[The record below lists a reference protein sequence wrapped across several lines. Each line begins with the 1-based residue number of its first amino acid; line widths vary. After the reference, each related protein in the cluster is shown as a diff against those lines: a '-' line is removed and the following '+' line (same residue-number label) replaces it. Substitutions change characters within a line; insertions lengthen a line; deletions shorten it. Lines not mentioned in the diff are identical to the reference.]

1 MRKATHTLIVFGVLF
16 SVTLGIIFQSY
27 VQALPSGALVEKDSD
42 DREKR
47 SNKISYKLSY
57 LGYSINPDLTVTFY
71 YKIKAYDK
79 PINSWALYSKSFVK
93 GALVST
99 SESVVYKPSIHCL
112 RFVTVV
118 SPHEERVVTFTLRTG
133 YYTSFKIGKI
143 DYYVRIGYKYF
154 YGHIQGPTPR
164 HWWSR

>member
-1 MRKATHTLIVFGVLF
+1 MRKAAYTLLVLYF
-16 SVTLGIIFQSY
+16 ILSVTLGITLQSY
-27 VQALPSGALVEKDSD
+27 AQALPSGSFVENYSD
-42 DREKR
+42 VTGGK
-47 SNKISYKLSY
+47 SNQVFYKLTF
-57 LGYSINPDLTVTFY
+57 LGYSVNPDLTVTFY

-79 PINSWALYSKSFVK
+79 PINSWALYSKIFIK

-112 RFVTVV
+112 KFVRVV

-133 YYTSFKIGKI
+133 YYTSFKISKI

-164 HWWSR
+164 HWW